1 MVRSLVS
8 VVPDIPADS
17 FDVVVQPTPA
27 EIQTIR
33 LAWEDTAA

>member
-1 MVRSLVS
+1 MHAKLRRVLIATRFRLAR
-8 VVPDIPADS
+8 PD
-17 FDVVVQPTPA
+17 QPTPA